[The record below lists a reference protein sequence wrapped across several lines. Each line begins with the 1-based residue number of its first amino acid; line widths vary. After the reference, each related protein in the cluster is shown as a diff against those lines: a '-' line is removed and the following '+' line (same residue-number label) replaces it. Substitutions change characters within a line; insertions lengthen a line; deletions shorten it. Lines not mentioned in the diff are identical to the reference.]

1 MFNVHI
7 IEPQIYI
14 VVDRFVLVM
23 GKLRFLCCVLLAL
36 LQAEAVAQHAYPQD
50 YFRSPLDTTLLLSA
64 PFGQLRD
71 NHFHSGID
79 IRTFEKEGLP
89 VYAVA
94 DGWVARIK
102 ISPFGYGKAIYI
114 DHPNGYTSV
123 YAHLSRLN
131 DSIGSYTQREQ
142 YRKESFEVELF
153 PRKNQ
158 IPIKKGDLIAYTG
171 NSGGSTGP
179 HLHFELRNTKTEY
192 PINPLL
198 FNLPVLDT
206 DAPFFKSFTI
216 YNVMPNRPLPILQ
229 QKLFPAKTQKIP
241 EGYRFSD
248 TIDLP
253 TGIIG
258 FGVEAFDFITDK
270 EREQNVYTLRMQ
282 IDSVPFFRMDMDAF
296 AFSDTKYINA
306 HIDYERL
313 IKERVRVQKC
323 FIDDGNRVEIYQPLP
338 AKGKYWLK
346 DSLTHT
352 VKFMAKDASGKS
364 VELHLL
370 IRGKA
375 NDQLSA
381 YYLPECSYDR
391 FVPTRDNVFQ
401 MYGVRIEVPKGA
413 LYDTMDFC
421 IKTLPGSKRTASKIF
436 KLGDSYTP
444 LHSNVHISI
453 KPDKKD
459 TALFDKMIVGRAFDK
474 GAVGAVGGGYN
485 RGWITASS
493 RVFGDFA
500 ILVDT
505 VAPKATFKNIS
516 RDTICTDTSALKIV
530 IIDNLSGISEY
541 SLRINGKWV
550 LAEYDAKNDLLMY
563 EYDTNTPRRTKLN
576 VELIVIDRKDNFTRI
591 SKELYLL

>member
-1 MFNVHI
+1 MHI

-23 GKLRFLCCVLLAL
+23 GKLSFLCCVLLAL

-131 DSIGSYTQREQ
+131 DSIVSYTQREQ

>member
-7 IEPQIYI
+7 IEPHIYLT
-14 VVDRFVLVM
+14 VDRFVLVM
-23 GKLRFLCCVLLAL
+23 GKLRFLCCLLLAL
-36 LQAEAVAQHAYPQD
+36 LQGEAVAQHAYPQD

-131 DSIGSYTQREQ
+131 DSIGGYTKREQ
-142 YRKESFEVELF
+142 YRKESFDVELF

-158 IPIKKGDLIAYTG
+158 LPVKKGDLIAYTG

-241 EGYRFSD
+241 EGYRFTD

-282 IDSVPFFRMDMDAF
+282 IDSVHFFRMDMEAF

-313 IKERVRVQKC
+313 IKERIRVQKC
-323 FIDDGNRVEIYQPLP
+323 FIDDGNRVDIYQPLP
-338 AKGKYWLK
+338 AKGKYWLR

-421 IKTLPGSKRTASKIF
+421 IKTLPGNKRTASKIF

-474 GAVGAVGGGYN
+474 GGVGAVGGGYN
-485 RGWITASS
+485 RGWISASS

-505 VAPKATFKNIS
+505 VAPRATFKNIS
-516 RDTICTDTSALKIV
+516 RDSICTDTSALKIV
-530 IIDNLSGISEY
+530 ITDNLSGISEY

-591 SKELYLL
+591 TKELYLL

>member
-1 MFNVHI
+1 
-7 IEPQIYI
+7 
-14 VVDRFVLVM
+14 M

-36 LQAEAVAQHAYPQD
+36 LQGEAVAQHAYPQD

-102 ISPFGYGKAIYI
+102 ISPFGYGKAIYV

-131 DSIGSYTQREQ
+131 DSIGSYTKREQ
-142 YRKESFEVELF
+142 YRKESFDIELF
-153 PRKNQ
+153 PKKHL
-158 IPIKKGDLIAYTG
+158 IPVKKGDIIAYTG

-206 DAPFFKSFTI
+206 DAPFFKSFSI

-241 EGYRFSD
+241 EGYRFTD

-270 EREQNVYTLRMQ
+270 EREQNIYTLQMQ
-282 IDSVPFFRMDMDAF
+282 IDTVPFFRMDMEAF

-323 FIDDGNRVEIYQPLP
+323 FIDDGNRVDIYQTLP

-421 IKTLPGSKRTASKIF
+421 IKTLPGNKRTASKIF
-436 KLGDSYTP
+436 KLGDS
-444 LHSNVHISI
+444 LH
-453 KPDKKD
+453 
-459 TALFDKMIVGRAFDK
+459 TLAQQ
-474 GAVGAVGGGYN
+474 
-485 RGWITASS
+485 
-493 RVFGDFA
+493 
-500 ILVDT
+500 
-505 VAPKATFKNIS
+505 
-516 RDTICTDTSALKIV
+516 
-530 IIDNLSGISEY
+530 Y
-541 SLRINGKWV
+541 SHQH
-550 LAEYDAKNDLLMY
+550 
-563 EYDTNTPRRTKLN
+563 
-576 VELIVIDRKDNFTRI
+576 
-591 SKELYLL
+591 